1 MLATGSG
8 DNTAILWDLATGK
21 ELHSFFGSAGGVM
34 GVTFHPDSSKLAL
47 SSSDGVI
54 RVYTLKTIDLL
65 TLAQSRVTR
74 SLTAAECQKYLHS
87 SSCPAGQEK

>member
-21 ELHSFFGSAGGVM
+21 ELHSFFGNAGGVM
-34 GVTFHPDSSKLAL
+34 GVTFHPDGSKLAL
-47 SSSDGVI
+47 SSGDGVI
-54 RVYTLKTIDLL
+54 RVYTLKTNDLL

-74 SLTAAECQKYLHS
+74 SLSVAECQKYLHS
-87 SSCPAGQEK
+87 SSCPTGDK